1 MTFKESMFH
10 NHLLSTMINYWYEGK
25 QFNVKQLPLKDLKI
39 TPPTHPL
46 DLEEDI
52 KQNGLQHPITVFN
65 NVVEIGNNRCLAAQS
80 LGYETISAFVCKDVI
95 EARIVGE
102 ALKG

>member
-1 MTFKESMFH
+1 
-10 NHLLSTMINYWYEGK
+10 MINYCYEGK
-25 QFNVKQLPLKDLKI
+25 QFNVKQLPLKDLKV

-46 DLEEDI
+46 DLKDDI

-65 NVVEIGNNRCLAAQS
+65 NIVEIGNNRCIAAQS

>member
-1 MTFKESMFH
+1 MVDYS
-10 NHLLSTMINYWYEGK
+10 YQGK
-25 QFNVKQLPLKDLKI
+25 SFNVKQLPIQDLKI
-39 TPPTHPL
+39 VHPTDPL
-46 DLEEDI
+46 YLDDDI

-65 NVVEIGNNRCLAAQS
+65 GVVEIGNNRCISAKN
-80 LGYETISAFVCKDVI
+80 LGYETISAFVCKDII

>member
-1 MTFKESMFH
+1 MTFKAP
-10 NHLLSTMINYWYEGK
+10 NHLLSTTINYWYEGK
-25 QFNVKQLPLKDLKI
+25 LFNVKQLYLKDLTI
-39 TPPTHPL
+39 IPPTHL
-46 DLEEDI
+46 LELEEDI

-65 NVVEIGNNRCLAAQS
+65 NVVEIGNNRCLAAQN
-80 LGYETISAFVCKDVI
+80 LGYDTISAFVCKDVI